1 MEHSSYLI
9 QPQYYQERTEN
20 SVLQDVLTEKWELI
34 EDINLHANISP
45 FLWYDT
51 QNQDF
56 IFIETMFS
64 QDKTHLM
71 SNNVISSAFLLY
83 RLISMGYT
91 PNFPKNGIEQVA
103 YKSLWSISLEHK
115 KTGQKL
121 NLYDFKGGW
130 NIGTIYSEPDEMPY
144 DFKEDLLRLMNF
156 LISNDIV
163 HPYDLTVSG
172 SVA

>member
-1 MEHSSYLI
+1 MERENYLI
-9 QPQYYQERTEN
+9 QPQYYQERAEN
-20 SVLQDVLTEKWELI
+20 CILQDIIVEKWQSI

-45 FLWYDT
+45 FLCYDVH
-51 QNQDF
+51 NQEF
-56 IFIETMFS
+56 IFNDIMFS
-64 QDKTHLM
+64 RDKSKLI

-83 RLISMGYT
+83 RLLSIGYT

-103 YKSLWSISLEHK
+103 YKSLWTISLEHK
-115 KTGQKL
+115 QTGQNL
-121 NLYDFKGGW
+121 NFYDYKGGW
-130 NIGTIYSEPDEMPY
+130 NIGTIYSDPNEMPY